1 VTAFAWRRP
10 EWWSLALCAA
20 AWVLMMRGHS
30 HHADHGI
37 SGWMLMTFAMML
49 PMVLDSVRA
58 TAERSLWRRRHRAI
72 AAFLIGYLSLW
83 VVIGAFVT
91 LVRIPSSRQQWFAA
105 GAFTIAGLWQLTRAK
120 RIALAGCHRTTP
132 LAPSGWQADRDCI
145 RYGWMIGARC
155 IVSCWALMLACF
167 VAGHAI
173 VATAGLTAIGTVE
186 RYTSRPDQRLL
197 SAALFAGALVY
208 LAG

>member
-1 VTAFAWRRP
+1 
-10 EWWSLALCAA
+10 
-20 AWVLMMRGHS
+20 
-30 HHADHGI
+30 
-37 SGWMLMTFAMML
+37 MTFAMML
-49 PMVLDSVRA
+49 PMVVDSIRA

-83 VVIGAFVT
+83 IVIGALVT
-91 LVRIPSSRQQWFAA
+91 LVRIPSNAQPWLAA
-105 GAFTIAGLWQLTRAK
+105 GAFAIAGAWQLTRAK
-120 RIALAGCHRTTP
+120 RVALAGCHRTAP

-173 VATAGLTAIGTVE
+173 AATAGLTAIGTVE
-186 RYTSRPDQRLL
+186 RYASRPDQRLL

-208 LAG
+208 LL